1 MSDVLESSADR
12 TTNRSEGSG
21 VPPAS
26 SLHPG
31 REWLSYALLLL
42 FIALAFARGV
52 YGLGSQS
59 LWWDESLSLQR
70 ASYDLPLILSNE
82 IILTDTTRQLI
93 AFDNHPPLYFL
104 LLHFM
109 VKLAGQS
116 EFALRFPS
124 LAFSVLSVPLLYAL
138 GKCLCDRRVGL
149 LAALFG
155 AISPLYLWYSHEAR
169 MYTMLTFLGL
179 LSFYTLFRMLRP
191 EPFVPGHRTGPPW
204 VLGPQGQGYG
214 TVPKDQGP
222 VEGSKEG
229 RGR

>member
-1 MSDVLESSADR
+1 M
-12 TTNRSEGSG
+12 
-21 VPPAS
+21 
-26 SLHPG
+26 HPG

-42 FIALAFARGV
+42 FIALAFARGI

-82 IILTDTTRQLI
+82 IVLTDTTRQLI
-93 AFDNHPPLYFL
+93 TFDNHPPLYFL

-109 VKLAGQS
+109 VKLAGQT

-124 LAFSVLSVPLLYAL
+124 LAFSVLTVPLLYAL

-179 LSFYTLFRMLRP
+179 LSFYTLLRMLRP
-191 EPFVPGHRTGPPW
+191 EPS
-204 VLGPQGQGYG
+204 VLGPCTCRPWSFGTCPGRQVQGPRTKGPGQ
-214 TVPKDQGP
+214 VPEDQGP
-222 VEGSKEG
+222 VEVKVRPPYLSHP
-229 RGR
+229 RCPRRR